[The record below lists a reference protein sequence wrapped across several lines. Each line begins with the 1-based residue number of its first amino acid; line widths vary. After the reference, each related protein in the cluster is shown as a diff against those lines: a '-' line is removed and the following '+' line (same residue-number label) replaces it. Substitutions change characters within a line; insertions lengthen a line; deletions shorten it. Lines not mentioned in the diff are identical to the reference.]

1 MKNKNI
7 LVTGGLGILGAKLV
21 KILNKKNSFNIF
33 ILDRSKN
40 DKKIKILELNKLK
53 KVKIIKGNFND
64 YKTVFKIIKNKNIN
78 TIFHLGAITQVIDAY
93 KSPMET
99 FNSNILGTINILE
112 SIRNLKK
119 KINLIFSSSDK
130 AYGSL
135 YGNAYLENHQLK
147 GNYPY
152 DVSKSASDLIVQSYV
167 KTYNL
172 KVGIIRSGNIYGP
185 GDLNMDRLVPHVI
198 ISSILKK
205 KSVLR
210 SNGKLIRDYIY
221 VDDVANAYIMLMKIM
236 NETKER
242 LRIYNV
248 GSKENLTV
256 KNFVRLIT
264 IMINKK
270 EIKPIVKN
278 NSKIEIYKQKLNY
291 KKIQR
296 DLGWLPKSNFK
307 ESLHET
313 IEWYRKNISFF
324 NDKINK

>member
-1 MKNKNI
+1 MSNKNI
-7 LVTGGLGILGAKLV
+7 LVTGGLGILGSALV
-21 KILNKKNSFNIF
+21 KKLNQKKSYNIF

-40 DKKIKILELNKLK
+40 IKKIKVLELGNLK

-64 YKTVFKIIKNKNIN
+64 YKTVYKVIKNKNIS

-99 FNSNILGTINILE
+99 FNSNIIGTINILE

-135 YGNAYLENHQLK
+135 VGNSYLENHQLK
-147 GNYPY
+147 GNFPY

-172 KVGIIRSGNIYGP
+172 KAGIIRSGNIYGP

-205 KSVLR
+205 RSVLR

-221 VDDVANAYIMLMKIM
+221 VDDVANAYFMLMKKMI
-236 NETKER
+236 NSKEK

-256 KNFVRLIT
+256 KNFVKLIT

-270 EIKPIVKN
+270 EIYPIIKN
-278 NSKIEIYKQKLNY
+278 NSKIEIYRQKLNY
-291 KKIQR
+291 TKIKR
-296 DLGWLPKSNFK
+296 DLKWAPKSNFK
-307 ESLHET
+307 ESLNKT
-313 IEWYRKNISFF
+313 IEWYKKNIDFF
-324 NDKINK
+324 DGKLN

>member
-1 MKNKNI
+1 MNNKNI
-7 LVTGGLGILGAKLV
+7 LVTGGLGILGSALV
-21 KILNKKNSFNIF
+21 KKLNQKKLYNIF

-40 DKKIKILELNKLK
+40 IKKIKVLELGNLK

-64 YKTVFKIIKNKNIN
+64 YKTVFKVIKNKDIN

-99 FNSNILGTINILE
+99 FNSNIIGTINILE

-135 YGNAYLENHQLK
+135 VGNSYLENHQLK
-147 GNYPY
+147 GNFPY

-172 KVGIIRSGNIYGP
+172 KAGIIRSGNIYGP

-205 KSVLR
+205 RSILR

-221 VDDVANAYIMLMKIM
+221 VEDVANAYFMLMKKM
-236 NETKER
+236 VNSKER

-256 KNFVRLIT
+256 KNFVKLMT

-270 EIKPIVKN
+270 EIYPIIKN
-278 NSKIEIYKQKLNY
+278 NSKIEIYRQKLNY
-291 KKIQR
+291 KKIKR
-296 DLGWLPKSNFK
+296 DLKWVPKSNFK
-307 ESLHET
+307 ESLNKT
-313 IEWYRKNISFF
+313 IEWYKKNIDFF
-324 NDKINK
+324 NGKFN

>member
-1 MKNKNI
+1 MNNKNI
-7 LVTGGLGILGAKLV
+7 LVTGGLGILGSALV
-21 KILNKKNSFNIF
+21 KKLNQKKSYNIF

-40 DKKIKILELNKLK
+40 IKKIKVLELGNLK

-64 YKTVFKIIKNKNIN
+64 YKTVYKVIKNKNIS

-99 FNSNILGTINILE
+99 FNSNIIGTINILE

-135 YGNAYLENHQLK
+135 VGNSYLENHQLK
-147 GNYPY
+147 GNFPY

-172 KVGIIRSGNIYGP
+172 KAGIIRSGNIYGP

-205 KSVLR
+205 RSVLR

-221 VDDVANAYIMLMKIM
+221 VDDVANAYFMLMKKMI
-236 NETKER
+236 NSKEK

-256 KNFVRLIT
+256 KNFVKLIT

-270 EIKPIVKN
+270 EIYPIIKN
-278 NSKIEIYKQKLNY
+278 NSKIEIYRQKLNY
-291 KKIQR
+291 TKIKR
-296 DLGWLPKSNFK
+296 YLKWAPKSNFK
-307 ESLHET
+307 ESLNKT
-313 IEWYRKNISFF
+313 IEWYKKNIDFF
-324 NDKINK
+324 DGKLN

>member
-1 MKNKNI
+1 MNNKNI
-7 LVTGGLGILGAKLV
+7 LVTGGLGILGSALV
-21 KILNKKNSFNIF
+21 KKLNQKKSYNIF

-40 DKKIKILELNKLK
+40 IKKIKVLELGNLK

-64 YKTVFKIIKNKNIN
+64 YKTVFKIIKNKNIS

-99 FNSNILGTINILE
+99 FNSNIIGTINILE
-112 SIRNLKK
+112 SIRNLRK

-135 YGNAYLENHQLK
+135 VGNSYLENHQLK
-147 GNYPY
+147 GNFPY

-172 KVGIIRSGNIYGP
+172 KAGIIRSGNIYGP

-205 KSVLR
+205 RSVLR

-221 VDDVANAYIMLMKIM
+221 VDDVANAYFMLMKKMI
-236 NETKER
+236 NSKEK

-256 KNFVRLIT
+256 KNFVKLIT

-270 EIKPIVKN
+270 EIYPIIKN
-278 NSKIEIYKQKLNY
+278 NSKIEIYRQKLNY
-291 KKIQR
+291 TKIKR
-296 DLGWLPKSNFK
+296 DLKWAPKSNFK
-307 ESLHET
+307 ESLNKT
-313 IEWYRKNISFF
+313 IEWYKKNIDFF
-324 NDKINK
+324 DGKLN

>member
-1 MKNKNI
+1 MNNKNI
-7 LVTGGLGILGAKLV
+7 LVTGGLGILGSALV
-21 KILNKKNSFNIF
+21 KKLNQKKSYNIF

-40 DKKIKILELNKLK
+40 IKKIKVLELGNLK

-64 YKTVFKIIKNKNIN
+64 YKTVFKVIKNKDIN

-99 FNSNILGTINILE
+99 FNSNIIGTINILE

-135 YGNAYLENHQLK
+135 VGNSYLENHQLK
-147 GNYPY
+147 GNFPY

-172 KVGIIRSGNIYGP
+172 KAGIIRSGNIYGP

-205 KSVLR
+205 RSVLR

-221 VDDVANAYIMLMKIM
+221 VDDVANAYFMLMKKMI
-236 NETKER
+236 NSKEK

-256 KNFVRLIT
+256 KNFVKLIT

-270 EIKPIVKN
+270 EIYPIIKN
-278 NSKIEIYKQKLNY
+278 NSKIEIYRQKLNY
-291 KKIQR
+291 KKIKR
-296 DLGWLPKSNFK
+296 DLKWVPKSNFK
-307 ESLHET
+307 ESLNKT
-313 IEWYRKNISFF
+313 IEWYKKNIDFF
-324 NDKINK
+324 NGKLN

>member
-1 MKNKNI
+1 MNNKNI
-7 LVTGGLGILGAKLV
+7 LVTGGLGILGSALV
-21 KILNKKNSFNIF
+21 KKLNQKKTYNIF

-40 DKKIKILELNKLK
+40 IKKIKVLELSNLK

-64 YKTVFKIIKNKNIN
+64 YETVFKVIKNRNIS

-99 FNSNILGTINILE
+99 FNSNIIGTINILE

-135 YGNAYLENHQLK
+135 IGNSYLENHQLK
-147 GNYPY
+147 GNFPY

-172 KVGIIRSGNIYGP
+172 KAGIIRSGNIYGP

-205 KSVLR
+205 RSVLR
-210 SNGKLIRDYIY
+210 SNGKLVRDYIY
-221 VDDVANAYIMLMKIM
+221 VEDVANAYFMLMKKMI
-236 NETKER
+236 TSKER

-256 KNFVRLIT
+256 KDFVKLIT

-270 EIKPIVKN
+270 EIYPIIKN
-278 NSKIEIYKQKLNY
+278 NSKIEIYRQKLNY
-291 KKIQR
+291 TKIKR
-296 DLGWLPKSNFK
+296 DLKWAPKSNFK
-307 ESLHET
+307 ESLNDT
-313 IEWYRKNISFF
+313 IEWYKKNIVFF
-324 NDKINK
+324 NGKLD

>member
-1 MKNKNI
+1 MNNKNI
-7 LVTGGLGILGAKLV
+7 LVTGGLGILGSALV
-21 KILNKKNSFNIF
+21 KKLNQKKSYNIF

-40 DKKIKILELNKLK
+40 IKKIKVLELGNLK

-64 YKTVFKIIKNKNIN
+64 YKTVFKVIKNKNIS

-99 FNSNILGTINILE
+99 FNSNIIGTINILE

-135 YGNAYLENHQLK
+135 VGNSYLENHQLK
-147 GNYPY
+147 GNFPY

-172 KVGIIRSGNIYGP
+172 KAGIIRSGNIYGP

-205 KSVLR
+205 RSVLR

-221 VDDVANAYIMLMKIM
+221 VDDVANAYFMLMKKMI
-236 NETKER
+236 NSKEK

-256 KNFVRLIT
+256 KNFVKLIT

-270 EIKPIVKN
+270 EIYPIIKN
-278 NSKIEIYKQKLNY
+278 NSKIEIYRQKLNY
-291 KKIQR
+291 TKIKR
-296 DLGWLPKSNFK
+296 DLKWAPKSNFK
-307 ESLHET
+307 ESLNKT
-313 IEWYRKNISFF
+313 IEWYKKNIDFF
-324 NDKINK
+324 NGKFN

>member
-1 MKNKNI
+1 MNNKNI
-7 LVTGGLGILGAKLV
+7 LVTGGLGILGSALV
-21 KILNKKNSFNIF
+21 KKLNQKKSYNIF

-40 DKKIKILELNKLK
+40 IKKIKVLELGNLK

-64 YKTVFKIIKNKNIN
+64 YKTVFKVIKNKNIS

-99 FNSNILGTINILE
+99 FSSNIIGTINILE

-135 YGNAYLENHQLK
+135 VGNSYLENHQLK
-147 GNYPY
+147 GNFPY

-172 KVGIIRSGNIYGP
+172 KAGIIRSGNIYGP

-205 KSVLR
+205 RSVLR

-221 VDDVANAYIMLMKIM
+221 VDDVANAYFMLMKKMI
-236 NETKER
+236 NSKEK

-256 KNFVRLIT
+256 KNFVKLIT

-270 EIKPIVKN
+270 EIYPIIKN
-278 NSKIEIYKQKLNY
+278 NSKIEIYRQKLNY
-291 KKIQR
+291 TKIKR
-296 DLGWLPKSNFK
+296 DLKWAPKSNFK
-307 ESLHET
+307 ESLNKT
-313 IEWYRKNISFF
+313 IEWYKNNIDFF
-324 NDKINK
+324 NGKLN

>member
-1 MKNKNI
+1 MNNKNI
-7 LVTGGLGILGAKLV
+7 LVTGGLGILGSALV
-21 KILNKKNSFNIF
+21 KKLNQKKSYNIF

-40 DKKIKILELNKLK
+40 IKKIKVLELGNLK

-64 YKTVFKIIKNKNIN
+64 YKTVYKVIKNKNIS

-99 FNSNILGTINILE
+99 FNSNIIGTINILE

-135 YGNAYLENHQLK
+135 VGNSYLENHQLK
-147 GNYPY
+147 GNFPY

-172 KVGIIRSGNIYGP
+172 KAGIIRSGNIYGP

-205 KSVLR
+205 RSVLR

-221 VDDVANAYIMLMKIM
+221 VDDVANAYFMLMKKMI
-236 NETKER
+236 NSKEK

-256 KNFVRLIT
+256 KNFVKLIT

-270 EIKPIVKN
+270 EIYPIVKN
-278 NSKIEIYKQKLNY
+278 NSKIEIYRQKLNY
-291 KKIQR
+291 TKIKR
-296 DLGWLPKSNFK
+296 DLKWAPKSNFK
-307 ESLHET
+307 ESLNKT
-313 IEWYRKNISFF
+313 IEWYKKNIDFF
-324 NDKINK
+324 DGKLN

>member
-1 MKNKNI
+1 MNNKNI
-7 LVTGGLGILGAKLV
+7 LVTGGLGILGSALV
-21 KILNKKNSFNIF
+21 KKLNQKKSYNIF

-40 DKKIKILELNKLK
+40 IKKIKVLELGNLK

-64 YKTVFKIIKNKNIN
+64 YKTVYKVIKNKNIS

-99 FNSNILGTINILE
+99 FNSNIIGTINILE

-135 YGNAYLENHQLK
+135 VGNSYLENHQLK
-147 GNYPY
+147 GNFPY

-172 KVGIIRSGNIYGP
+172 KAGIIRSGNIYGP

-205 KSVLR
+205 RSVLR

-221 VDDVANAYIMLMKIM
+221 VDDVANAYFMLMKKMI
-236 NETKER
+236 NSKEK

-256 KNFVRLIT
+256 KNFVKLIT

-270 EIKPIVKN
+270 EIYPIIKN
-278 NSKIEIYKQKLNY
+278 NSKIEIYRQKLNY
-291 KKIQR
+291 TKIKR
-296 DLGWLPKSNFK
+296 DLKWAPKSNFK
-307 ESLHET
+307 ESLNKT
-313 IEWYRKNISFF
+313 IEWYKKNIDFF
-324 NDKINK
+324 NGKLN

>member
-1 MKNKNI
+1 MINKNI
-7 LVTGGLGILGAKLV
+7 LVTGGLGILGAALV
-21 KILNKKNSFNIF
+21 KKLNKIGSYNIF
-33 ILDRSKN
+33 VLDRSKN
-40 DKKIKILELNKLK
+40 KKKINVLELNKLK

-64 YKTVFKIIKNKNIN
+64 YNTVFRVIKNKDIQ

-99 FNSNILGTINILE
+99 FNSNIIGTINILE
-112 SIRNLKK
+112 SIRNFKK

-135 YGNAYLENHQLK
+135 SGHAYLENHQLK

-172 KVGIIRSGNIYGP
+172 KAGIIRSGNIYGP

-205 KSVLR
+205 SVLR

-221 VDDVANAYIMLMKIM
+221 VEDVANAYFMLMKKM
-236 NETKER
+236 WNSKEK

-256 KNFVRLIT
+256 KNFVKLMT

-270 EIKPIVKN
+270 EICPIIKN
-278 NSKIEIYKQKLNY
+278 NSKIEIYRQKLNY
-291 KKIQR
+291 RKIKR
-296 DLGWLPKSNFK
+296 DLKWSPKSNFK
-307 ESLHET
+307 DSLNET
-313 IEWYRKNISFF
+313 IEWYKKNIDFF
-324 NDKINK
+324 NGKSN

>member
-1 MKNKNI
+1 MNNKNI
-7 LVTGGLGILGAKLV
+7 LVTGGLGILGSALV
-21 KILNKKNSFNIF
+21 KKLNQKKSYNIF

-40 DKKIKILELNKLK
+40 IKKIKVLELGNLK

-64 YKTVFKIIKNKNIN
+64 YKTVFNVIKNKNIS

-99 FNSNILGTINILE
+99 FNSNIIGTINILE

-135 YGNAYLENHQLK
+135 VGNSYLENHQLK
-147 GNYPY
+147 GNFPY

-172 KVGIIRSGNIYGP
+172 KAGIIRSGNIYGP

-205 KSVLR
+205 RSVLR

-221 VDDVANAYIMLMKIM
+221 VDDVANAYFMLMKKMI
-236 NETKER
+236 NSKEK

-256 KNFVRLIT
+256 KNFVKLIT

-270 EIKPIVKN
+270 EIYPIIKN
-278 NSKIEIYKQKLNY
+278 NSKIEIYRQKLNY
-291 KKIQR
+291 TKIKR
-296 DLGWLPKSNFK
+296 DLKWAPKSNFK
-307 ESLHET
+307 ESLNKT
-313 IEWYRKNISFF
+313 IEWYKNNIDFF
-324 NDKINK
+324 NGKLN

>member
-1 MKNKNI
+1 MGNKNI
-7 LVTGGLGILGAKLV
+7 LVTGGLGILGSALV
-21 KILNKKNSFNIF
+21 KKLNQKKTYNIF

-40 DKKIKILELNKLK
+40 IEKIKVLELGNLK

-64 YKTVFKIIKNKNIN
+64 YKTVFKVINDKNIN

-99 FNSNILGTINILE
+99 FNSNIIGTINILE
-112 SIRNLKK
+112 SIRNSKK

-135 YGNAYLENHQLK
+135 FGNSYLENHQLK
-147 GNYPY
+147 GNFPY

-172 KVGIIRSGNIYGP
+172 KAGIIRSGNIYGP

-205 KSVLR
+205 RSVLR

-221 VDDVANAYIMLMKIM
+221 VDDVANAYFMLMKKMI
-236 NETKER
+236 NSKER

-256 KNFVRLIT
+256 KNFVKLIT
-264 IMINKK
+264 IMINKE
-270 EIKPIVKN
+270 EINPIIKN
-278 NSKIEIYKQKLNY
+278 NSKIEIYRQKLNY
-291 KKIQR
+291 TKIKR
-296 DLGWLPKSNFK
+296 DLKWSPKSNFK
-307 ESLHET
+307 ESLKNT
-313 IEWYRKNISFF
+313 IEWYKKNINFF
-324 NDKINK
+324 NGKLD

>member
-1 MKNKNI
+1 MNNKNI
-7 LVTGGLGILGAKLV
+7 LVTGGLGILGSALV
-21 KILNKKNSFNIF
+21 KKLNQKKSYNIF

-40 DKKIKILELNKLK
+40 IKKIKVLELGNLK

-64 YKTVFKIIKNKNIN
+64 YKTVFRVIKNKDIN

-99 FNSNILGTINILE
+99 FNSNIIGTINILE

-135 YGNAYLENHQLK
+135 VGNSYLENHQLK
-147 GNYPY
+147 GNFPY

-172 KVGIIRSGNIYGP
+172 KAGIIRSGNIYGP

-205 KSVLR
+205 RSILR

-221 VDDVANAYIMLMKIM
+221 VEDVANAYFMLMKKM
-236 NETKER
+236 VNSKER

-256 KNFVRLIT
+256 KNFVKLMT

-270 EIKPIVKN
+270 EIYPIIKN
-278 NSKIEIYKQKLNY
+278 NSKIEIYRQKLNY
-291 KKIQR
+291 KKIKR
-296 DLGWLPKSNFK
+296 DLKWVPKSNFK
-307 ESLHET
+307 ESLNKT
-313 IEWYRKNISFF
+313 IEWYKKNIDFF
-324 NDKINK
+324 NGKFN